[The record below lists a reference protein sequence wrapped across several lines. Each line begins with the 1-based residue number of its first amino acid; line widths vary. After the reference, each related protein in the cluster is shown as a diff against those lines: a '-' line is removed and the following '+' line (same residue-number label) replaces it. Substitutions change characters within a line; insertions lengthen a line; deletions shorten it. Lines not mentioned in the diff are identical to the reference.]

1 MNKISVIVPCYGTEA
16 YVENCLESLFNQTY
30 KNLEIIA
37 VNDCSKGNM
46 QEILDNLKIK
56 DSRLKVITNPVN
68 KGLFHSR
75 IIGSKEATGDYI
87 TFVDSD
93 DYVDKDFYRLLVN
106 NMEENDSDIGI
117 SNFVRKN
124 KEEEY
129 ISSLNFNSNNAVY
142 EGKEFYNMFFEQTG
156 RNIRYHILWNKL
168 IKADIWKKV
177 LEKVSKVKQR
187 IIMTED
193 LAFTSIALFYAKKIS
208 FCDNAIYYYT
218 VNDN

>member
-1 MNKISVIVPCYGTEA
+1 MVQYI
-16 YVENCLESLFNQTY
+16 
-30 KNLEIIA
+30 EIIA

-87 TFVDSD
+87 SFVDSD

-124 KEEEY
+124 KKEEY

-156 RNIRYHILWNKL
+156 RNIRYHILCSKL

-177 LEKVSKVKQR
+177 LEKVSKIPGYGINKNHQ
-187 IIMTED
+187 T
-193 LAFTSIALFYAKKIS
+193 Y
-208 FCDNAIYYYT
+208 
-218 VNDN
+218 NDNTLVENNNTFVNYVYHIFVERNWI

>member
-93 DYVDKDFYRLLVN
+93 DYVDKDFFNKREGLKERVERDSRKRQLCK
-106 NMEENDSDIGI
+106 ENGIELIYFLEPKFEKYETSGNLYFTDIDKLI
-117 SNFVRKN
+117 
-124 KEEEY
+124 EY
-129 ISSLNFNSNNAVY
+129 INS
-142 EGKEFYNMFFEQTG
+142 K
-156 RNIRYHILWNKL
+156 R
-168 IKADIWKKV
+168 
-177 LEKVSKVKQR
+177 
-187 IIMTED
+187 
-193 LAFTSIALFYAKKIS
+193 
-208 FCDNAIYYYT
+208 
-218 VNDN
+218 